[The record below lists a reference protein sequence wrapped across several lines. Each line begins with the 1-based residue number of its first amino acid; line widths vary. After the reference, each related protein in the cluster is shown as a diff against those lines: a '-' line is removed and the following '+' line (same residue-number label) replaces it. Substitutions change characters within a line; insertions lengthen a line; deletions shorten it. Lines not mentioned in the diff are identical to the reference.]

1 MRLQSLLFFSI
12 TIFSVSGHCHNSVF
26 DDYQFDD
33 SNGGSS
39 EPLATASARLGSS
52 ALPAVCSDD
61 GLAGGYPCRNIDL
74 LSVLKKAD
82 MGAADVDLSDIWGW
96 SDPVTGAEIAIV
108 GLEDG
113 TSFVDVTDPSNLVYL
128 GKLATHQ
135 PRSGSRFW
143 RDIKV
148 YNDHAFIV
156 ADGSANVRHGM
167 QVFDLTTLRDIVSPP
182 RRLRATAHEDGFGIA
197 HNIAINEDTGYAY
210 VVGSN
215 RCSGGLYMIDISNPV
230 EPEFS
235 GCFSSDGYVHDA
247 QCVVYNGPDARYSGR
262 EICFAYNEDTITIVD
277 VTNKANPRQLSRTG
291 YPESSYTHQ
300 GWLLDENQSI
310 VIMNDEGDELD
321 AQVKTTTFVYDVS
334 NLREIKQLG
343 TYVADTEAIDHNLY
357 TRDGYIF
364 ESNYRAGLRI
374 LAGDGAAAGNLTEV
388 AWFDVVPRSDSAQ
401 FSGAWSSY
409 IYFASGNVMVSDIG
423 RGLFVV
429 RPDWEKINEI
439 DRTPSLSISNVV
451 VRESQRR
458 ARLTLSLS
466 RPSESPVLVT
476 AVTRGRSAVAGTD
489 FRNRVQRVR
498 FAPGQTERNFAIDI
512 INDETR
518 EAAERFIVRLVNSRN
533 ANIDDAIGSVVVRDD
548 D

>member
-1 MRLQSLLFFSI
+1 
-12 TIFSVSGHCHNSVF
+12 
-26 DDYQFDD
+26 
-33 SNGGSS
+33 
-39 EPLATASARLGSS
+39 
-52 ALPAVCSDD
+52 
-61 GLAGGYPCRNIDL
+61 
-74 LSVLKKAD
+74 VLKKSE

-128 GKLATHQ
+128 GKLATHL

-167 QVFDLTTLRDIVSPP
+167 QVFDLTTLRDIASPP
-182 RRLRATAHEDGFGIA
+182 RRLRETAHEDGFGIA

-247 QCVVYNGPDARYSGR
+247 QCVVYNGPD
-262 EICFAYNEDTITIVD
+262 
-277 VTNKANPRQLSRTG
+277 NPRQLSRTG

-310 VIMNDEGDELD
+310 VVMNDEGDELD
-321 AQVKTTTFVYDVS
+321 AQVKTTTFLYDVS

-343 TYVADTEAIDHNLY
+343 TYVADTQAIDHNLY
-357 TRDGYIF
+357 TRDGYVF

-374 LAGDGAAAGNLTEV
+374 LAADGAAAGNLNEV

-451 VRESQRR
+451 VRETQRR

-466 RPSESPVLVT
+466 RPAESTVLVT

-489 FRNRVQRVR
+489 FRTRVQRVR
-498 FAPGQTERNFAIDI
+498 FAPGQTERSFAIDI
-512 INDETR
+512 INDQIR
-518 EAAERFIVRLVNSRN
+518 ESAERFVVRLVNSRN
-533 ANIDDAIGSVVVRDD
+533 ASIEDAVGTVVVRDD